1 MASINSIRSGQPERK
16 SQIDSW
22 FNEELEDACAS
33 WGFGSV
39 EGHFNASTFGNP
51 CDRLHWASFRGK
63 LPKKKLTGKF
73 SRLLQHGGTFE
84 DRMEKYLSKMN
95 LLKARE
101 VPVSFTDS
109 DFKITGRID
118 FLITH
123 INLGL
128 TVLELKTINSKGFR
142 ALKGKPKDEHIFQV
156 QMYLEARDSDI
167 GLISYENKDD
177 QDIQT
182 FRVKRDKGYWRSQV
196 ERGHSI
202 IDMVAPPEKCG
213 SKYPRYCDC
222 QRVNWD

>member
-16 SQIDSW
+16 SQVDAW

-51 CDRLHWASFRGK
+51 CNRFHWASFHGK

-73 SRLLQHGGTFE
+73 ARLLQHGGTFE
-84 DRMEKYLSKMN
+84 DRMEAYLMKMN
-95 LLKARE
+95 ILKARE
-101 VPVSFTDS
+101 VPVSFTDG
-109 DFKITGRID
+109 DLKITGRID
-118 FLITH
+118 FLVSH

-128 TVLELKTINSKGFR
+128 TVLELKTINSKGYR
-142 ALKGKPKDEHIFQV
+142 ALKGKPKEDHVFQV
-156 QMYLEARDSDI
+156 QMYLESRDLNT
-167 GLISYENKDD
+167 GLIAYENKDD

-182 FRVKRDKGYWRSQV
+182 FRVKRDKDYWAEQV
-196 ERGHSI
+196 QRGHDI
-202 IDMVAPPEKCG
+202 IAMDSPPEKCT

-222 QRVNWD
+222 QRANWD